1 MTTYLLR
8 GIPDAVHQA
17 AKGRLAREG
26 RSLRW
31 LLLTAMAGYGSAGA
45 EAEASRTTVT
55 TTPTDSRS
63 SS

>member
-31 LLLTAMAGYGSAGA
+31 LLLTAMADYGGL
-45 EAEASRTTVT
+45 EADAASRTTVT